1 MIAAALVREA
11 PVGTETELKL
21 QLETAGLRRL
31 RRHPLVQSLKR
42 GRPVTQLLRSVYF
55 DTPDFRLRGLGVVLR
70 VRHIGRRR
78 IQTLKTMGECLGG
91 AWARSE
97 WESEISGDTPE
108 IAQLPEPELERL
120 FADRHLATALRPI
133 FTTEVRR
140 TAYILGAE
148 EWEIELALDEG
159 SLIAEQGTAPICE
172 AELELRSGE
181 PRQLFDLALR
191 LQKDMPARLMTTSK
205 SQRGYA
211 LADGSALAPQK
222 ARPLALPLDASA
234 GEAFQAIARS
244 CVGQLLVNQDC
255 LIETHA
261 PEAVHQMRVA
271 LRRLRSAMSVFKGF
285 LDTPQ
290 TLALREEMRWLL
302 GHLGAA
308 RDIDVFIGEIL
319 DPLADVYGDE
329 PGFLALRNDFI
340 AQKQVS
346 YDIAMQIMSMPRF
359 TQLMLALG
367 NWTEGGDWRHS
378 DDPERRAHLDRPARD
393 LARAILDKRDRTV
406 IKRLKHLAKLDPQT
420 RHMARI
426 EVKKLRYAVEFF
438 ASLFPARKSRRL
450 TEALAELQD
459 GLGLLND
466 IAVSRATLKTRAED
480 AGDAA
485 RLWVAGMIAGW
496 HAARGAKLVEQAA
509 KDVKA
514 YARLPHFWR
523 DERH

>member
-1 MIAAALVREA
+1 MIAAALAREA
-11 PVGTETELKL
+11 QVGTETELKL

-42 GRPVTQLLRSVYF
+42 GRPVTHLLRSVYF
-55 DTPDFRLRGLGVVLR
+55 DTPDFRLRSLGVVLR
-70 VRHIGRRR
+70 VRHIGTRR

-91 AWARSE
+91 AWVRSE
-97 WESEISGDTPE
+97 WESDISGDQPE

-120 FADRHLATALRPI
+120 FADRRLAASLRPI
-133 FTTEVRR
+133 FTTEVKR
-140 TAYILGAE
+140 TAFILGAE
-148 EWEIELALDEG
+148 DWEIELALDEG
-159 SLIAEQGTAPICE
+159 SLIADQGIVPICE
-172 AELELRSGE
+172 AELELRHGE

-191 LQKDMPARLMTTSK
+191 LQKDMPARVMTTSK

-211 LADGSALAPQK
+211 LVDGSTLAPQK
-222 ARPLALPLDASA
+222 ARPLVLALDATA
-234 GEAFQAIARS
+234 ADAFQAIARS

-271 LRRLRSAMSVFKGF
+271 LRRLRSAMSVFKEF

-290 TLALREEMRWLL
+290 TIALREEMRWLL

-308 RDIDVFIGEIL
+308 RDIDVFIAEIL
-319 DPLADVYGDE
+319 APLAEFYDDE
-329 PGFLALRNDFI
+329 PGFAALRADFI
-340 AQKQVS
+340 AEKQVN
-346 YDIAMQIMSMPRF
+346 YHIAMQILSMPRF

-367 NWTEGGDWRHS
+367 DWTEGGDWRHS
-378 DDPERRAHLDRPARD
+378 DDPERRALLDRPARD
-393 LARAILDKRDRTV
+393 LARAVLDKRDRSV
-406 IKRLKHLAKLDPQT
+406 VKGLKHLAKLDPHT
-420 RHMARI
+420 RHLARI

-438 ASLFPARKSRRL
+438 TSLFPAKKSRKL
-450 TEALAELQD
+450 TTALAELQE

-466 IAVSRATLKTRAED
+466 IAVSRATLKARAED

-485 RLWVAGMIAGW
+485 RLWAAGMIAGW
-496 HAARGAKLVEQAA
+496 HAARVGGLVAQAA

-514 YARLPHFWR
+514 YTPLPRFWR
-523 DERH
+523 NTKR